1 MGLMGYEEQGGLYV
15 YGSFELKNKMRRV
28 LCKKKQN
35 RAT

>member
-15 YGSFELKNKMRRV
+15 HGSFELKNKMRRV
-28 LCKKKQN
+28 LCKKNQN